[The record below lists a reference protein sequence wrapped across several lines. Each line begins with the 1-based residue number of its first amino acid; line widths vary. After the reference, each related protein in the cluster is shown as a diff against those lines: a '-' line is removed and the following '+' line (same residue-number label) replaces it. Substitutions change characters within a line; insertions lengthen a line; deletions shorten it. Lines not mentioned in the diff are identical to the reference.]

1 MSLYILDT
9 DTVTFQQ
16 AGREIL
22 VHHLRSVSAESVCTT
37 VVTLYEQL
45 RGRLA
50 MINRAQTN
58 PALIQ
63 AYEQLQK
70 TVKYFSFVP
79 ILPFTSSAADQ
90 FETLRA
96 KRVNIGTQDL
106 RIASIVLSVNGILIT
121 SNRRDFGKVPGLII
135 EDWVGF

>member
-1 MSLYILDT
+1 MSRSILDT

-22 VHHLRSVSAESVCTT
+22 VRHLRSVSAESVCTT

-50 MINRAQTN
+50 MINRVQTN
-58 PALIQ
+58 SALIQ

-70 TVKYFSFVP
+70 TVKYFSFVNV
-79 ILPFTSSAADQ
+79 LPFTSAAADQ
-90 FETLRA
+90 FEILKA
-96 KRVNIGTQDL
+96 KRVHIRTQDL
-106 RIASIVLSVNGILIT
+106 RIASIVLSVDGILIT
-121 SNRRDFGKVPGLII
+121 GNRRDFGKVPGLII
-135 EDWVGF
+135 EDWSR